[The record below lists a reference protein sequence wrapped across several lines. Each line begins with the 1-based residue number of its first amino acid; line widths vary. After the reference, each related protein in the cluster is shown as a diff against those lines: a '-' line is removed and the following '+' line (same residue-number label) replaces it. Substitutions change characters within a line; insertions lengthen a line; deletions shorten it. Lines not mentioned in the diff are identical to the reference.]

1 VTDKAT
7 IQSLIGGMERA
18 FPSIRA
24 DSRAED
30 IRKRYDDVGTQVITQ
45 DIEPVGAVHDRSIRG
60 ADGDIAVRIYQ
71 PHGAGDTPLPVVLFY
86 HGGGFVL
93 CGLDSHDAVCRAT
106 CNASGCIVVAVD
118 YRLAPEYPFP
128 SGVEDCYAAL
138 QWVADHAFEVGGDAD
153 RIAVVG
159 DSAGGN
165 LAAAVALL
173 ARDRSGPRLCHQVLV
188 YPMLDPRADTPSHR
202 EVGPGFYLL
211 SEEVQWFWAQYLTKD
226 DWQNPYA
233 SPTSAADLTGLPPAL
248 VVTAENDPLRDEGE
262 RYAAAL
268 SAAGVDVTLHRYD
281 DMFHSFMSFLAE
293 LEEARDLMAE
303 IAGVLG
309 DAFGHESESSRRSE
323 KGIGP

>member
-7 IQSLIGGMERA
+7 IQALIEGMERA

-30 IRKRYDDVGTQVITQ
+30 IRKRYADVGTQVIAQ
-45 DIEPVGAVHDRSIRG
+45 DVEPVGAVHDRSIRG
-60 ADGDIAVRIYQ
+60 ADGAIAVRIYQ
-71 PHGAGDTPLPVVLFY
+71 PHGAGDIPLPVVLFY

-93 CGLDSHDAVCRAT
+93 CGLDSHDAVCRAI
-106 CNASGCIVVAVD
+106 CNASGCVVVAVD

-138 QWVADHAFEVGGDAD
+138 AWVVEHASEVGGDPD

-173 ARDRSGPRLCHQVLV
+173 ARDRNGPRVCQQVLV
-188 YPMLDPRADTPSHR
+188 YPMLDPRADTPSHL

-233 SPTSAADLTGLPPAL
+233 SPTSAPDLTRLPPAL

-281 DMFHSFMSFLAE
+281 GMFHSFMSFQAD
-293 LEEARDLMAE
+293 LEEARALMGE
-303 IAGVLG
+303 IAGALG
-309 DAFGHESESSRRSE
+309 NAFGHAGGSSRRAK
-323 KGIGP
+323 KGNGS